1 MDIVIIGLGGIGSIL
16 SGRLCRFL
24 NYSQKNL
31 EEPTNVLLVDGDEY
45 EHKNL
50 ERQEFIRMGNKAE
63 MKMTEL
69 EEKYPN
75 IGFSYHSEY
84 ITKDTISEVIKE
96 NDIVLLCVD
105 NHKTRLVVSNYFWTL
120 ENGVLISGGNDWI
133 DGSVQIYVRKEGRD
147 ITPDL
152 CLYHPEIGNPDDKS
166 PDEMSCEELSKSEPQ
181 LYFANLA
188 AASIMCFAFWN
199 VVIEGNVG
207 VSEVYFD
214 IEKMSVVPKSRS
226 VKEIVK

>member
-1 MDIVIIGLGGIGSIL
+1 MNIVIIGLGGIGSIL

-24 NYSQKNL
+24 NYSQK
-31 EEPTNVLLVDGDEY
+31 ETTNVLLVDGDEY

-63 MKMTEL
+63 MKMVEL
-69 EEKYPN
+69 EEKYPSIN
-75 IGFSYHSEY
+75 FNYHSEY
-84 ITKDTISEVIKE
+84 ITEDTVSEVIKE

-105 NHKTRLVVSNYFWTL
+105 NHKTRFVVSNYFWKL
-120 ENGVLISGGNDWI
+120 ENGILISGGNDWI
-133 DGSVQIYVRKEGRD
+133 DGSVQIYVRKGGRD
-147 ITPDL
+147 LTPDL
-152 CLYHPEIGNPDDKS
+152 CVYHPEIGNPDDKS

-199 VVIEGNVG
+199 VAIQGNIG

-214 IEKMSVVPKSRS
+214 IEKMSVVPKTRNIPSRS
-226 VKEIVK
+226 EV